1 MLLSRSGS
9 ASSSCLR
16 SQLKAS
22 IVGTAIVVFLS
33 VLADLEDDTVVL
45 RVPGLGPLP
54 DLRTAL
60 VHHCLGLY
68 WVHSRE

>member
-68 WVHSRE
+68 SVPET